1 MKKIG
6 LSVFG
11 LLVLFFW
18 FSHAETGVSIS
29 WDYNQAKQT
38 ILNTVPDTIKQWVSE
53 EFSIFE
59 KLENKDQKKESLQ
72 KIIFVSIENINNT
85 EEVMNTV
92 IMPNLCTIMKV
103 HEIESESC
111 KTQNY
116 LNNENNDND
125 MKIIFILI
133 GIIVITGIIWFVLS
147 KVNEKIMNYIIF
159 GWAILFLGFV
169 FIAVSDYPGF
179 WQSAGTIIWGF
190 AGIFVGLVIFFLYKR
205 KQEIKNIEKQRN
217 IEQNIIIN
225 TNKKNE
231 EIAGLVNE
239 IIIKQNKKD
248 FYWALEECDKCIEI
262 IKDHKE
268 YEDRYNQLVWI
279 KSHIQEEIKLKED
292 IQKKIQNT
300 SKNSKEEFIELI
312 NELYA
317 IEEYGKA
324 IEICQI
330 AIKKNP
336 QEAIF
341 YWWLGDIFLKNNEK
355 DNALDAYEN
364 CIKLDNKNKEVRI
377 NKAIILEKMEK
388 YEEALKVADEVLL
401 LDKNYTKA
409 YYVKA
414 LILDKLW
421 RDKEIMDLFYNG
433 IKNSVWWEEFYLVIT
448 SKLINEKDYEEG
460 IKICNEAIKISPMDE
475 KIYTNKTACL
485 LALKRYQ
492 EAEEC
497 ANYILDKI
505 NPNCVSI
512 LINKACILKEINRDN
527 EALDILNKAIKL
539 DPKHANSY
547 FNKASILLKQKNI
560 PETLSLLQKTFEL
573 DPNFK
578 KIILTEDE
586 FKDILD
592 VDEFKKLI

>member
-1 MKKIG
+1 MKKNQIG
-6 LSVFG
+6 
-11 LLVLFFW
+11 
-18 FSHAETGVSIS
+18 
-29 WDYNQAKQT
+29 D
-38 ILNTVPDTIKQWVSE
+38 
-53 EFSIFE
+53 
-59 KLENKDQKKESLQ
+59 
-72 KIIFVSIENINNT
+72 
-85 EEVMNTV
+85 
-92 IMPNLCTIMKV
+92 
-103 HEIESESC
+103 
-111 KTQNY
+111 
-116 LNNENNDND
+116 
-125 MKIIFILI
+125 
-133 GIIVITGIIWFVLS
+133 
-147 KVNEKIMNYIIF
+147 YIIF
-159 GWAILFLGFV
+159 GWAILFLGLA
-169 FIAVSDYPGF
+169 FIALSDYPGF
-179 WQSAGTIIWGF
+179 WESTGIIIWGF

-341 YWWLGDIFLKNNEK
+341 YWLLGDMFLKNNKKE
-355 DNALDAYEN
+355 NALDAYRHYLILSPN
-364 CIKLDNKNKEVRI
+364 SKDWTLN
-377 NKAIILEKMEK
+377 IIQILKSLWRF
-388 YEEALKVADEVLL
+388 EEALEEADKAITVDKTNKNAYLL
-401 LDKNYTKA
+401 QWE
-409 YYVKA
+409 
-414 LILDKLW
+414 ILSILW
-421 RDKEIMDLFYNG
+421 REEEALNIYYTALKN
-433 IKNSVWWEEFYLVIT
+433 IKYEWFYLNIWFILQ
-448 SKLINEKDYEEG
+448 KQEKYQEAIEQY
-460 IKICNEAIKISPMDE
+460 NEALKISPMNED
-475 KIYTNKTACL
+475 IYTNKTGCL
-485 LALKRYQ
+485 LALKKYQ

-497 ANYILDKI
+497 ANYVLDKI
-505 NPNCVSI
+505 NPNCLSVLVNKWLI
-512 LINKACILKEINRDN
+512 LGILERYE
-527 EALDILNKAIKL
+527 EALEILDKTIKI

-547 FNKASILLKQKNI
+547 YIKAGIYLEKDNI
-560 PETLSLLQKTFEL
+560 PETIENIRKTIEL
-573 DPNFK
+573 DPSFKEKFK
-578 KIILTEDE
+578 KAENFQKIADL
-586 FKDILD
+586 
-592 VDEFKKLI
+592 DEFKKLI